1 MRPERLPTILLK
13 RGHVR
18 PVHAG
23 HPWIFAQAVERVEGG
38 ATAGDEVRV
47 VDGQGNFLGRAF
59 YSPRSAIIAR
69 VMRRTDEPVD
79 AAFLRRR
86 MEAAFALRKELGFP
100 VRGPSETDAYR
111 LVNAEGD
118 GLPGLVV
125 DRFGDVL
132 AVQLSTAG
140 MRLREAVVLDELERL
155 LAPRAIVDRTSPA
168 VAKLEGV
175 GAPPAPNAVVRGD
188 AGVTELR
195 FHERGFRYAIPLE
208 LGQKTGFYVDQRP
221 LRARV
226 EQLAHGRRV
235 LDAFAFVG
243 SFSFAAA
250 RGGAREVTA
259 VDESAI
265 ALQTLASCA
274 RENALTVHAVR
285 GDARAALERAANDG
299 GLDLVVCDPPKLA
312 PSKASKEVALGA
324 YRKLAALGCRATRP
338 GGLLV
343 LCSCSS
349 AVDQAELTRAL
360 ALGAR
365 DANTVATV
373 LERHFQGADHPVH
386 AAFPEGLYLKSL
398 IARVEPIT

>member
-1 MRPERLPTILLK
+1 VKPDRYPTIVLK

-47 VDGQGNFLGRAF
+47 VDPQGKFLGRAF
-59 YSPRSAIIAR
+59 FSPKSAIIAR
-69 VMRRTDEPVD
+69 ILRHSDEPVD
-79 AAFLRRR
+79 AAFLRARI
-86 MEAAFALRKELGFP
+86 ENAALLRKTLGFP
-100 VRGPSETDAYR
+100 VRGAQETDAYR

-132 AVQLSTAG
+132 AVQLGTGG
-140 MRLREAVVLDELERL
+140 MRAREGVLFDELE
-155 LAPRAIVDRTSPA
+155 AVFSPRAIVDRTPAAVARTEGVGSPA
-168 VAKLEGV
+168 V
-175 GAPPAPNAVVRGD
+175 PNTIVRGD
-188 AGVTELR
+188 ASVTELR

-226 EQLAHGRRV
+226 EQLAHGHRV

-250 RGGAREVTA
+250 RGGASHVTA

-265 ALQTLASCA
+265 ALQTLGACA
-274 RENALTVHAVR
+274 KENGLVVHALR
-285 GDARAALERAANDG
+285 DDARSALERASHEG
-299 GLDLVVCDPPKLA
+299 GLDLVICDPPKLA
-312 PSKASKEVALGA
+312 PSKASKEAALGA
-324 YRKLAALGCRATRP
+324 YRRLATLGCRATKP

-343 LCSCSS
+343 LCSCSG
-349 AVDQAELTRAL
+349 AVGVDELTRAL

-365 DANTVATV
+365 DANTSATV

-386 AAFPEGLYLKSL
+386 AAFPEGLYLKSV
-398 IARVEPIT
+398 IARVEAMT